1 MILETIM
8 TTNVGTIDRVLRAA
22 LGIVLLYLAFLSGL
36 SLFAEP
42 VFKYGAAVVGV
53 VMLATSTL
61 KICPLYSMFGIK
73 TCKDC

>member
-1 MILETIM
+1 M

-22 LGIVLLYLAFLSGL
+22 LGIVLLYLAFFSGL
-36 SLFAEP
+36 PTFTEP
-42 VFKYGAAVVGV
+42 LFKYGAAIVGI

-61 KICPLYSMFGIK
+61 KLCPLYSIFGIK

>member
-1 MILETIM
+1 MDV
-8 TTNVGTIDRVLRAA
+8 NVGTIDRILRAT
-22 LGIVLLYLAFLSGL
+22 LGVVLLYLAFFSDL

-42 VFKYGAAVVGV
+42 LFKYGAAVIGA

-61 KICPLYSMFGIK
+61 KMCPIFAILGLK